1 VCMCSTHRFLL
12 ELIATRQRNMLTD
25 SLVSLRNN
33 RAKRARTTTHS
44 RPKLSVP
51 PSFAFAGARP
61 CLPTSNQ
68 RQRYPAPYRTPIPT
82 AGSRGTNPP
91 TQLGHVTAVSADTI
105 VRARHLPEHANISL
119 LQKHAPVNPST
130 AEGYWKKWNVLAN
143 YCACRCFNPNAFSTE
158 LAMMFAAFMMDRK
171 WRGKYLQSLSSY
183 FSAFNYVYRAKKLG
197 QPWAGSEIAALQKS
211 FRQAQ
216 LVRAAAEGQDVGSLR
231 VAVPFTLVLHLLHK
245 AESNNSRT
253 TAAWY
258 AIFLVMY
265 LFLFRADTIA
275 GIQHVDDCCILLDG
289 TLRFCVRRLKR
300 DRTVQWRPFHVSI
313 PAPQPGSTRA
323 RIWQVLLKGLPFVPQ
338 LVRTWSKA
346 PSTTVTQAM
355 RDLLLPNGGAALIPP
370 GSHISSHS
378 WRKAGASSLAKA
390 ACSWFVIKTWGMWL
404 STTSA
409 ERYVELRYYDS
420 HPLMRSIFDWLC
432 DPARFSVQFAHLPDA
447 VLRAADSEDVVITND
462 GSTALSLDPLVLG
475 DHDADAW

>member
-1 VCMCSTHRFLL
+1 
-12 ELIATRQRNMLTD
+12 
-25 SLVSLRNN
+25 
-33 RAKRARTTTHS
+33 
-44 RPKLSVP
+44 
-51 PSFAFAGARP
+51 
-61 CLPTSNQ
+61 
-68 RQRYPAPYRTPIPT
+68 
-82 AGSRGTNPP
+82 
-91 TQLGHVTAVSADTI
+91 
-105 VRARHLPEHANISL
+105 
-119 LQKHAPVNPST
+119 
-130 AEGYWKKWNVLAN
+130 
-143 YCACRCFNPNAFSTE
+143 
-158 LAMMFAAFMMDRK
+158 
-171 WRGKYLQSLSSY
+171 
-183 FSAFNYVYRAKKLG
+183 
-197 QPWAGSEIAALQKS
+197 
-211 FRQAQ
+211 
-216 LVRAAAEGQDVGSLR
+216 
-231 VAVPFTLVLHLLHK
+231 
-245 AESNNSRT
+245 
-253 TAAWY
+253 
-258 AIFLVMY
+258 
-265 LFLFRADTIA
+265 
-275 GIQHVDDCCILLDG
+275 
-289 TLRFCVRRLKR
+289 
-300 DRTVQWRPFHVSI
+300 VSI

-323 RIWQVLLKGLPFVPQ
+323 RIWLVLLKGLPFVPQ